1 MRTPVNRNWLISREK
16 RPKNR
21 SVCINAVTN
30 WEIRWCAPV
39 YTTIMYLHQGLHS
52 GFISNSYVQRWAK
65 LQVFESYVRA
75 SVYQQLNGF
84 CSAHWGCK
92 IYWSSSLNI
101 ARIQLG
107 ALRVNQLKNFVFK
120 FRAFF
125 SMLHHIPITNKFCL
139 AVQSKFFSLT
149 MQQLSGC
156 LVNKYSGLGRSERFY
171 DKF

>member
-1 MRTPVNRNWLISREK
+1 MRAPVSRNWLISREK
-16 RPKNR
+16 KPKNR

-30 WEIRWCAPV
+30 WESRWWAPV
-39 YTTIMYLHQGLHS
+39 YTTVMYLHQGLHS
-52 GFISNSYVQRWAK
+52 GCISNSYMQRWAK

-84 CSAHWGCK
+84 CSTHWGCK

-120 FRAFF
+120 LRAFF
-125 SMLHHIPITNKFCL
+125 LHATSHSHHKQILPCSSVEIFQSYYA
-139 AVQSKFFSLT
+139 AVIRLFGQ
-149 MQQLSGC
+149 
-156 LVNKYSGLGRSERFY
+156 
-171 DKF
+171 